1 MSKAEGSIQTARF
14 DAVLETALGESA
26 ALAMRAMH
34 GADRAMLQAAAA
46 SLMPADRR
54 RLEDAAAALRAC
66 RGGVESAFPAALR
79 EEIAGKYALPAASTL
94 TFDSLELMGEDQMDD
109 TVEFVRGQQLVKA
122 AVEQDLVP
130 LNALVSAAQGHERVR
145 AADNPLRPEI
155 WVRAL
160 HRSFGAAKAPPHL
173 RALLMFHVSQALG
186 PELAALYRQL
196 CERLLQQ
203 GVTAAAYRFTALQ
216 NVADRGQTQLTLRD
230 LKRLLASVA
239 RGADAPREHTQSGTT
254 QTMGGMTMPAAME
267 ALQDMKRMDDVV
279 RRMQERWRQG
289 VWQAET
295 ASAQDAPGLTGASF
309 TPIQTLAREVVRLMV
324 ANMTADS
331 RLLTEVQQAVRDLE
345 PALLRLVI
353 QDQRFFSDH
362 QHPARQLLDEVTR
375 RSQAWP
381 NRLARGFDEFMRP
394 LKETVQ
400 LLAQMPLEDAEPF
413 EYALHTLRQTWA
425 ESEERMRRR
434 QATMARVL
442 LKADERNHLA
452 VELAAQLRGR
462 HDVAGAPPEVRRF
475 LLGPWCQAMAA
486 ARLAAPEGVAD
497 PGGYGA
503 VVSDLVWISQPR
515 FAAHD
520 PARLATLGASLRK
533 TLSAGLAHIG
543 YAQDEAGK
551 FFNYLDEVQARASRG
566 DVDAE
571 PLASGPGFAGEGDR
585 AGADLAE
592 GVPWLA
598 PDEVSDSGL
607 LPTAP
612 PGGDFQPTQKDDA
625 TAARAVGDAIDADR
639 LQPGHF
645 VEVMVRG
652 QWIRWQLT
660 WASPHGLLYMFTD
673 AEGRPESM
681 TRQIL
686 EKLVA
691 LGAMRP
697 LPSQSLV
704 DGALDAVARE
714 ALENSARTTR

>member
-1 MSKAEGSIQTARF
+1 MPNAEGSPQIGRF
-14 DAVLETALGESA
+14 DAVLETAVGESA

-34 GADRAMLQAAAA
+34 GADKLMLQAAAA
-46 SLMPADRR
+46 ALMPVDRR

-66 RGGVESAFPAALR
+66 RSGVEAAFPAALR
-79 EEIAGKYALPAASTL
+79 EEISGKYASPAASAV
-94 TFDSLELMGEDQMDD
+94 TFDSLELMGEDQVDD

-122 AVEQDLVP
+122 AVEQDLVL

-145 AADNPLRPEI
+145 ATANPLRPEI

-160 HRSFGAAKAPPHL
+160 HRSIGAAKAPLPM
-173 RALLMFHVSQALG
+173 RALLMFHASQALG
-186 PELAALYRQL
+186 PELAILYRQL
-196 CERLLQQ
+196 CERLRQE
-203 GVTAAAYRFTALQ
+203 GVTAAAYRVSALEQ
-216 NVADRGQTQLTLRD
+216 AAARGQTQLTLRD
-230 LKRLLASVA
+230 LKRLLASVV
-239 RGADAPREHTQSGTT
+239 RGAEAPQGHTSSGAT

-267 ALQDMKRMDDVV
+267 ALQDMKRVDDVV

-295 ASAQDAPGLTGASF
+295 VSAQDGSGVAGSSY
-309 TPIQTLAREVVRLMV
+309 TPIQTLAREVVRIMV
-324 ANMTADS
+324 ANITADS
-331 RLLTEVQQAVRDLE
+331 RLLTDVQQAVRELE
-345 PALLRLVI
+345 PALLRLVV

-381 NRLARGFDEFMRP
+381 NRKARGFDEFLRP
-394 LKETVQ
+394 LKEIVQ
-400 LLAQMPLEDAEPF
+400 VLAQMPLEDAEPF
-413 EYALHTLRQTWA
+413 EYALHTLRQAWA
-425 ESEERMRRR
+425 ESEERMRRP
-434 QATMARVL
+434 QATMARIL

-452 VELAAQLRGR
+452 AELAARLRER
-462 HDVAGAPPEVRRF
+462 HDVAGAPPEARRF

-486 ARLAAPEGVAD
+486 ARLVAPEGVAD

-503 VVSDLVWISQPR
+503 AVSDLVWISQPR
-515 FAAHD
+515 LAAQD
-520 PARLATLGASLRK
+520 PARLATLGTALRK
-533 TLSAGLAHIG
+533 TFSTGLAAIG
-543 YAQDEAGK
+543 YSKEEAGK
-551 FFNYLDEVQARASRG
+551 FFDYLDEVQARAARG
-566 DVDAE
+566 ETDA
-571 PLASGPGFAGEGDR
+571 PPPDRQGAAGEDDR
-585 AGADLAE
+585 AAADLAD

-598 PDEVSDSGL
+598 PNEVSDPEL
-607 LPTAP
+607 LRTPALAD
-612 PGGDFQPTQKDDA
+612 DFQPTERA
-625 TAARAVGDAIDADR
+625 GAAAARAPGDSFDVGQ

-652 QWIRWQLT
+652 HWTRWQLT

-681 TRQIL
+681 TRQIV

-704 DGALDAVARE
+704 DGALDALARE
-714 ALENSARTTR
+714 ALQNSARLPK